1 MGGSVTCV
9 FMILCI
15 FVETSSFHSKTSENV
30 DMTSNLSLVKLS
42 MSGLLFFSFP
52 SGGVHVVQMLTK
64 VFHSLRSGK
73 LKSPQ

>member
-1 MGGSVTCV
+1 MHFFHTIIGS
-9 FMILCI
+9 IE
-15 FVETSSFHSKTSENV
+15 VETSSFDSKTSENV

-52 SGGVHVVQMLTK
+52 SGGVHVVEMLTK